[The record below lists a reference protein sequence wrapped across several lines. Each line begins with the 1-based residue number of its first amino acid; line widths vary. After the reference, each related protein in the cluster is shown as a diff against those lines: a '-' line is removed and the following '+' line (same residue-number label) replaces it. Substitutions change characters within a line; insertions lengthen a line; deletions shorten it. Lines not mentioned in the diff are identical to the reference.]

1 MTGIP
6 DNAGTCPV
14 CGYVQNK
21 LPDNPLFLFPGNIIN
36 KRYLL
41 GRVLGFGGFGITYI
55 GYDGV
60 LQRTVAIKEFFPSGL
75 VSRQTGNPY
84 VTVYS
89 GEAGEIYTAN
99 LESFHDEAIRLAK
112 LHDIHGVVH
121 IYDCVRAN
129 GTAYI
134 IMEYLEG
141 ESYKDILKRVNRLS
155 VEEATGIILR
165 ILNTLHDIHQQGI
178 IHRDIAPDNIFRKK
192 NGDIV
197 LIDFGA
203 ARQVSA
209 FTQVDLTVLL
219 KRGYAPEEQYS
230 PDGGQGPWTDIYGV
244 GATFYRMITGVRP
257 ADSIDRLRGIP
268 LDPPSRMGIA
278 IPRHIERAIMKSLS
292 INAADRYQT
301 AYDFMQDLME
311 VPGTEPVPGDRGHR
325 KTDGRKPGE
334 SKAPLIAAC
343 ALGAAA
349 VIAGAVFLL
358 PRVGEWLPRRT
369 DTSAVTAEA
378 GSTSGSQTSAVG
390 AEAGSAPGS
399 QASAGNAEAG
409 SAPGSETSA
418 GSAEADSSSGG
429 QASTGDSESDSAS
442 ESSSSGSG
450 AKKAKTGSEAKNAE
464 TDSEA
469 KDTQSADSTKDKKP
483 GSESSDPANEQ
494 SASLDNAATKD
505 PGQALHIWE
514 SGWTEDDIVNA
525 SDLRPGND
533 SLGLVVYLGEME
545 QDGDSSNG
553 EERIQWIATDYIDYY
568 DRETSELAE
577 NMLVLTSRFAL
588 ATQAPAFTSAAN
600 PSWLTSDLRKWLN
613 DDFFTSVFTKE
624 EQAHI
629 PFTQHDEES
638 SGLLRYPERPESEDQ
653 VYIPSLHELYYP
665 FNFDHY
671 IRFKATASAA
681 AQGLSTDKEGY
692 CGVLLRNYNSEEQW
706 FSYTL
711 NPDFEN
717 HNGVVPVIGYYTG
730 KTYQDEATIKKVQQR
745 LNDLG
750 YNCGAVDGDLGSMTR
765 AIIKEIQVLYGLC
778 PCGMITDPLLKALEL

>member
-21 LPDNPLFLFPGNIIN
+21 LPDNPLFLFPGTIIN

-165 ILNTLHDIHQQGI
+165 VLNTLHDIHQQGI

-209 FTQVDLTVLL
+209 FTQADLTVLL

-257 ADSIDRLRGIP
+257 ADSIDRLRGVP

-311 VPGTEPVPGDRGHR
+311 VPGTESVPGGRDYGN
-325 KTDGRKPGE
+325 KGGRKSVKSNG
-334 SKAPLIAAC
+334 PLIAAC

-349 VIAGAVFLL
+349 VIAAAAFLL

-378 GSTSGSQTSAVG
+378 GSAPGSQTSA
-390 AEAGSAPGS
+390 GSAG
-399 QASAGNAEAG
+399 AG
-409 SAPGSETSA
+409 
-418 GSAEADSSSGG
+418 SSSGG
-429 QASTGDSESDSAS
+429 QASTGDSEYDSAS
-442 ESSSSGSG
+442 ESSASGSEE
-450 AKKAKTGSEAKNAE
+450 KKARTDSEAKKAE

-469 KDTQSADSTKDKKP
+469 KDTQSAGSTKDKKP

-494 SASLDNAATKD
+494 SASLDNAAAKD
-505 PGQALHIWE
+505 PDQALHIWE

-692 CGVLLRNYNSEEQW
+692 CGVLLRSYNTEEQW
-706 FSYTL
+706 FSYSF

-730 KTYQDEATIKKVQQR
+730 KTYQDEATVKKVQQR

-765 AIIKEIQVLYGLC
+765 AIIKEIQDHYGLC
-778 PCGMITDPLLKALEL
+778 PCGMITDPLLKVLEL